1 VVVEGVEAGGARW
14 WRWVVVW
21 WRRAEESCDEH
32 LEETRLDRQRV
43 QAIAAVQEFLKV
55 LVEVL
60 EDEGQLLLGVDHVV
74 KPAERVGGGRGE
86 GAGGRCELVPA
97 GA

>member
-1 VVVEGVEAGGARW
+1 MVVEGVGGGGARRW
-14 WRWVVVW
+14 WVVVW
-21 WRRAEESCDEH
+21 WRRAEESCDGH

-43 QAIAAVQEFLKV
+43 QPVAAVQELFKV

-74 KPAERVGGGRGE
+74 QPAERVGGGR
-86 GAGGRCELVPA
+86 AVR
-97 GA
+97 

>member
-1 VVVEGVEAGGARW
+1 MVVVGVEGGGARRW
-14 WRWVVVW
+14 WVVVW
-21 WRRAEESCDEH
+21 WRRAEERCDEH

-43 QAIAAVQEFLKV
+43 QAVAAVQKLLKV

-60 EDEGQLLLGVDHVV
+60 KDEGQLFLGVDHVV
-74 KPAERVGGGRGE
+74 QPAERVGGVGVGE
-86 GAGGRCELVPA
+86 VGVACEWVPA